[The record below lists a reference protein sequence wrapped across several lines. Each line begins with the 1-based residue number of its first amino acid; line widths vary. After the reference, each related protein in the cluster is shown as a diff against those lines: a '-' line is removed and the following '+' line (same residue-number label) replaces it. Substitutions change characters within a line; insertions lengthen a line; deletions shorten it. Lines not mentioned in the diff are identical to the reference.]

1 MAAEEKRTIL
11 IVDDTE
17 INREILGE
25 IFKNKYNIL
34 EAENGKKALDI
45 LDSKKGAVAAVLLDI
60 VMPEMDGY
68 AVLEAMGEK
77 KLLTHV
83 PVIMITAD
91 TSVEAER
98 TSYQKG
104 AVDVIHKP
112 FDASIVMHR
121 IKRSIDLFDNKN
133 NLEGRVTEQ
142 TKLLKKQFL
151 VLKKQE
157 ETLRENNYKII
168 ESICTMVEFR
178 NLESP
183 FHIKRI
189 RELTRILGETAMNLY
204 PDYGLT
210 QHRIDIIA
218 AASAM
223 HDIGKITVPDYIL
236 LKPGKLT
243 ADEYELMKS
252 HTTKGCEILRMFEG
266 AQEKE
271 YYETG
276 YDICRHHHEKYD
288 GKGYP
293 DGLVGEDISIAAQL
307 TSIADVYDALVS
319 DRSYKSAYTPDV
331 AYQMIRSGECG
342 VFSPRL
348 MKCFDACKEELEAVL
363 KRTKSDELGNIKTF
377 ADL

>member
-1 MAAEEKRTIL
+1 MAAETKRTIL

-25 IFKNKYNIL
+25 IFKDKYNIL
-34 EAENGKKALDI
+34 EAENGKKALEI
-45 LDSKKGAVAAVLLDI
+45 LDAMNGKIAAVLLDI

-68 AVLEAMGEK
+68 AVLEAMNEK
-77 KLLTHV
+77 KYLSHL

-112 FDASIVMHR
+112 FDASIVTHR
-121 IKRSIDLFDNKN
+121 IVRSIDLYDNKN
-133 NLEGRVTEQ
+133 NLETRVTEQ

-157 ETLRENNYKII
+157 ESLRDNNNKIL
-168 ESICTMVEFR
+168 EAICTMVEFR

-183 FHIKRI
+183 HHIKRVK
-189 RELTRILGETAMNLY
+189 EFTKILGETAMNLY
-204 PDYGLT
+204 PDYALT
-210 QHRIDIIA
+210 PHRIDAISS
-218 AASAM
+218 ASAM
-223 HDIGKITVPDYIL
+223 HDIGKIAVPDYIL
-236 LKPGKLT
+236 LKPGKLNP
-243 ADEYELMKS
+243 DEYELMKS
-252 HTTKGCEILRMFEG
+252 HTTKGCEILRMLEG

-276 YDICRHHHEKYD
+276 YEICRHHHERYD

-293 DGLVGEDISIAAQL
+293 DGLVGENISIAAQL
-307 TSIADVYDALVS
+307 VGIADVYDALVS
-319 DRSYKSAYTPDV
+319 DRTYKSAFKPDV
-331 AYQMIRSGECG
+331 AYIMIRTGECG
-342 VFSPRL
+342 VFSPKL
-348 MKCFDACKEELEAVL
+348 LNCLDQCKGEFERVL
-363 KRTKSDELGNIKTF
+363 QKTKNESPYKSFSDL
-377 ADL
+377 